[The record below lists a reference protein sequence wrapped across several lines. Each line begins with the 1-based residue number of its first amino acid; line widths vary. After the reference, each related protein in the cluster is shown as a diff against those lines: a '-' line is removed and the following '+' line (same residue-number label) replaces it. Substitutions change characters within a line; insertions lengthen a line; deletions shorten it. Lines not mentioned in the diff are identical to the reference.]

1 MNKEEE
7 LINSELKQE
16 QDADDNKE
24 DDYDNE
30 HFDENNND
38 ADEQMDGDAEEYDQ
52 DGQTDAQNPYNQNNI
67 VRNTFYP
74 AQNPAIGAGFG
85 GALRPVSANVMKDK

>member
-7 LINSELKQE
+7 LINSELKQDHE
-16 QDADDNKE
+16 GDENKGDEYE
-24 DDYDNE
+24 DE

-38 ADEQMDGDAEEYDQ
+38 VDEQMDGDEGEYDQ
-52 DGQTDAQNPYNQNNI
+52 EAQADMHNPYNQNNI
-67 VRNTFYP
+67 IRNTFYP
-74 AQNPAIGAGFG
+74 PQNPAIGPGFG